1 MNQPAKAAHS
11 VRLYTRVTPAL
22 YALLQQV
29 RVARQ
34 IEDDA
39 ALLREALRRYLD
51 EQAEQVGSKRHFS
64 ATFQRRINRLDWHLM
79 VLTYL
84 IAQACGLLIAHA
96 TQQKVPGEALI
107 EQAIRLAQEQQATL
121 AQRLDA
127 AQTQIEQEA
136 RNRR

>member
-64 ATFQRRINRLDWHLM
+64 ATFQRRINRLDWHLT
-79 VLTYL
+79 VPDLSDRP
-84 IAQACGLLIAHA
+84 GLWTADCPCHPA
-96 TQQKVPGEALI
+96 EGAG
-107 EQAIRLAQEQQATL
+107 RS
-121 AQRLDA
+121 LD
-127 AQTQIEQEA
+127 
-136 RNRR
+136 